1 MNDHILILEPEDYNS
16 DAIKI
21 YKQLG
26 GVHYC
31 FGDPTNYHFKNEVTI
46 LVCRLKYYL
55 NSNFLKQFPNVRYIV
70 SPTTG
75 LNHIEILYCD
85 RKQIHI
91 VSLKG
96 ETSFLETV
104 RSTSELAFSLI
115 LSVVRNIVPSVNS
128 VVHERL
134 WNRDKFRGRELSSMT
149 LGILGIG
156 RIGRHMVEYAKSF
169 GMSILAFD
177 PYINKSQLEIRD
189 LNFCSKRE
197 LFSNSDIIS
206 VHIDYRPENEKFIT
220 RDDFTLMKPGSYFV
234 NTSRGEVISEADLIW
249 ALENRILAGAA
260 LDVLEDEHNQTNL
273 FQKDIIVYARNHGNL
288 IITPHIGGCTID
300 GMRKTELFVADKL
313 KKLILDSNYQ
323 IQ

>member
-1 MNDHILILEPEDYNS
+1 MNNHILILEPKDYNS

-26 GVHYC
+26 EVQYC
-31 FGDPTNYHFKNEVTI
+31 FGDPINYYFKNEVTI
-46 LVCRLKYYL
+46 LVCRLKHYL

-75 LNHIEILYCD
+75 LNHIDILYCD

-96 ETSFLETV
+96 ETSFLENV

-115 LSVVRNIVPSVNS
+115 LSVVRNIVPSINS
-128 VVHERL
+128 VLHERI
-134 WNRDKFRGRELSSMT
+134 WNRDKFRGRELCSMT
-149 LGILGIG
+149 LGIIGIG
-156 RIGRHMVEYAKSF
+156 RIGRHMVEYAKAF

-206 VHIDYRPENEKFIT
+206 VHIDYRPENDKFIT

-234 NTSRGEVISEADLIW
+234 NTSRGEVISESDLIW
-249 ALENRILAGAA
+249 ALENNILAGAA
-260 LDVLEDEHNQTNL
+260 LDVLEDEHNKTNL
-273 FQKDIIVYARNHGNL
+273 FQKDIIVYARKHGNL

-313 KKLILDSNYQ
+313 NKIILDSNYQ
-323 IQ
+323 I

>member
-16 DAIKI
+16 NAIKI

-26 GVHYC
+26 EVDYC
-31 FGDPTNYHFKNEVTI
+31 FGDPINYYLKSEVTI
-46 LVCRLKYYL
+46 IVCRLKYYL
-55 NSNFLKQFPNVRYIV
+55 NSNFLKQFPKVRYIV

-75 LNHIEILYCD
+75 LNHIETLYCD
-85 RKQIHI
+85 MNQIHI

-96 ETSFLETV
+96 ETSFLKTV
-104 RSTSELAFSLI
+104 RSTSELAFSLV

-128 VVHERL
+128 VLHERL

-156 RIGRHMVEYAKSF
+156 RIGRHMVEYGRAF

-177 PYINKSQLEIRD
+177 PYIDKSQLEIRD
-189 LNFCSKRE
+189 FEFCSKRD

-220 RDDFTLMKPGSYFV
+220 RDDFALMRPGSYFV
-234 NTSRGEVISEADLIW
+234 NTSRGEVISEVDLIW

-260 LDVLEDEHNQTNL
+260 LDVLIDEQDQTNL
-273 FQKDIIVYARNHGNL
+273 FKKDIIVYARNHGNL
-288 IITPHIGGCTID
+288 IITPHIGGCTFD
-300 GMRKTELFVADKL
+300 GMWKTVLFVADKL
-313 KKLILDSNYQ
+313 KRLILNSNY
-323 IQ
+323 